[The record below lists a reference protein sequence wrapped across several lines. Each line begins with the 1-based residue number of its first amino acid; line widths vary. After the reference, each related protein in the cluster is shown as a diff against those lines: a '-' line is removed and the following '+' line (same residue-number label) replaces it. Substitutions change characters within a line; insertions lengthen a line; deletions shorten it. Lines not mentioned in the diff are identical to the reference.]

1 MVVPQTTCAV
11 SYMPHSLKIGW
22 MRGRVNKHVA
32 DKYLDKDFEE
42 VPRNSMGKQEKA
54 WKNSPKR
61 ASVWQNE
68 YFCFVVVIKYSL

>member
-1 MVVPQTTCAV
+1 M
-11 SYMPHSLKIGW
+11 
-22 MRGRVNKHVA
+22 NKHVA